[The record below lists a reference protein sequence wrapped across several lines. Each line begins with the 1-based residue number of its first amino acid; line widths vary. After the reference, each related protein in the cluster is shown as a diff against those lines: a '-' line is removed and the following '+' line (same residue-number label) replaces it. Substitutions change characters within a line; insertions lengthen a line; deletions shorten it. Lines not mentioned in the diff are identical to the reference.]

1 MDKVISRAVALG
13 APLEAALTSATRTPA
28 RLLGRS
34 DLGEI
39 KEGALADLTYF
50 SNSGSIR
57 TWIGGV
63 EVAQ

>member
-1 MDKVISRAVALG
+1 
-13 APLEAALTSATRTPA
+13 
-28 RLLGRS
+28 LGRA

-39 KEGALADLTYF
+39 KVGALADLTFF

-63 EVAQ
+63 EVAK